1 MIRKGTYVEIE
12 EIVLK
17 PEERASHLPED
28 TKAVPLKVWIRG
40 FCQNDCETG
49 EEAEIVTATG
59 RLVKGIVTQEKPRY
73 THDYGE
79 YVEEIE
85 NIGKQAREILGVI

>member
-1 MIRKGTYVEIE
+1 MIKKGTYIEVE
-12 EIVLK
+12 EIVLY
-17 PEERASHLPED
+17 PNERASHLPED

-40 FCQNDCETG
+40 FCLNDCSIG
-49 EEAEIVTATG
+49 EEAEIRTVTG
-59 RLVKGIVTQEKPRY
+59 RLSKGKVTLEKPRY